1 MEIAGSIWII
11 IAGSLVAC
19 TCALLGSFLVLRR
32 MAMVGDA
39 IAHAVLPGIVIA
51 FLISGSKA
59 SLPVLIG
66 AAATG
71 MLTTLI
77 IELLHKKGGLQEDAS
92 IGISFTFLFSVG
104 IILISVFAGQV
115 ELDQDC
121 VLNGEIDQLPIDIGW
136 SLFNLEIPRNLWTIF
151 PSFLLILAFVSFGFK
166 RLQITTFD
174 PEFAA
179 AVGIQVGLWHY
190 LLMGAVSLT
199 TVVSFEAVGAILVV
213 AFLVIPPSTAY
224 LITNK
229 LKPMLILSCIFAV
242 ISVILGYYLA
252 VTLNSSSAACMAV
265 CSGLLFIM
273 VLIVT
278 TIAKKKSKVLLM
290 YEN

>member
-1 MEIAGSIWII
+1 MEVAGSVWII
-11 IAGSLVAC
+11 LAGSLVAC

-71 MLTTLI
+71 MLTTFI
-77 IELLHKKGGLQEDAS
+77 IELLNKKGGLQEDAS

-104 IILISVFAGQV
+104 IILISLFAGQV

-121 VLNGEIDQLPIDIGW
+121 VLNGEIDQLPINVGAPFLGIDIP
-136 SLFNLEIPRNLWTIF
+136 SNLYTIF
-151 PSFLLILAFVSFGFK
+151 PAFILILSFVFLGFR
-166 RLQITTFD
+166 RLQLTTFD
-174 PEFAA
+174 SNFAA
-179 AVGIQVGLWHY
+179 SVGIQVALWHY

-224 LITNK
+224 LITNQ
-229 LKPMLILSCIFAV
+229 LKPMLILACIFGILSV
-242 ISVILGYYLA
+242 ISGYYLA
-252 VTLNSSSAACMAV
+252 VTINSSSAACMAV
-265 CSGLLFIM
+265 CSGVIFC
-273 VLIVT
+273 
-278 TIAKKKSKVLLM
+278 IALGITKAKIFMFKGSS
-290 YEN
+290 NQI

>member
-11 IAGSLVAC
+11 LAGSLVAC
-19 TCALLGSFLVLRR
+19 SCALLGSFLVLRR

-59 SLPVLIG
+59 TFPVLLG

-71 MLTTLI
+71 MLTTII
-77 IELLHKKGGLQEDAS
+77 IELMHKKGGLQEDAS
-92 IGISFTFLFSVG
+92 IGISFTFLFSIG

-121 VLNGEIDQLPIDIGW
+121 VLNGEIDQLPINLGW
-136 SLFNLEIPRNLWTIF
+136 SLFSLEIPRNLWTIF
-151 PSFLLILAFVSFGFK
+151 PAFILILSFVILGFR
-166 RLQITTFD
+166 RLQLTTFD
-174 PEFAA
+174 ENFAA
-179 AVGIQVGLWHY
+179 AVGIQVGLWNY

-213 AFLVIPPSTAY
+213 SFLVIPPSTAY
-224 LITNK
+224 LITNQ
-229 LKPMLILSCIFAV
+229 LKPMLFLACFFGVLSV
-242 ISVILGYYLA
+242 IS
-252 VTLNSSSAACMAV
+252 
-265 CSGLLFIM
+265 
-273 VLIVT
+273 
-278 TIAKKKSKVLLM
+278 
-290 YEN
+290 

>member
-1 MEIAGSIWII
+1 MEVAGSVWII
-11 IAGSLVAC
+11 LAGSLVAC

-71 MLTTLI
+71 MLTTFI
-77 IELLHKKGGLQEDAS
+77 IELLNKKGGLQEDAS

-104 IILISVFAGQV
+104 IILISLFAGQV

-121 VLNGEIDQLPIDIGW
+121 VLNGEIDQLPINVGAPFLGTDIP
-136 SLFNLEIPRNLWTIF
+136 SNLYTIF
-151 PSFLLILAFVSFGFK
+151 PAFVLILSFVFLGFR
-166 RLQITTFD
+166 RLQLTTFD
-174 PEFAA
+174 SNFAA
-179 AVGIQVGLWHY
+179 SVGIQVALWHY

-224 LITNK
+224 LITNQ
-229 LKPMLILSCIFAV
+229 LKPMLILACIFGILSV
-242 ISVILGYYLA
+242 ISGYYLA
-252 VTLNSSSAACMAV
+252 VTINSSSAACMAV
-265 CSGLLFIM
+265 CSGVIFC
-273 VLIVT
+273 
-278 TIAKKKSKVLLM
+278 IALGITKAKIFMFKGSS
-290 YEN
+290 NQI